1 MANASLEETLYIKH
15 KNDQT
20 ELSDLLQG
28 YKKDTLLTLA
38 DTHAV
43 SVRKSWKKEKIVTS
57 LSETILEQ
65 AETIYHPILKEIL
78 LRLPDLQTNF
88 YRVKNLNDIKGFITL
103 IQKGFFFVSK
113 EKDGLL
119 LIIPEEIIF
128 SVQDRLRLDKKS
140 KSHKKAT
147 HPTQESK
154 KHSLLKHWKNNLST
168 IYGNVPLKH
177 MQKTWNRYFENKV
190 TLDEIKAILEQD

>member
-1 MANASLEETLYIKH
+1 MTNALLEETLYIKH
-15 KNDQT
+15 KNDQI
-20 ELSDLLQG
+20 ELNDLLQG

-103 IQKGFFFVSK
+103 IQKGFFSF
-113 EKDGLL
+113 
-119 LIIPEEIIF
+119 
-128 SVQDRLRLDKKS
+128 QKKR
-140 KSHKKAT
+140 T
-147 HPTQESK
+147 
-154 KHSLLKHWKNNLST
+154 
-168 IYGNVPLKH
+168 V
-177 MQKTWNRYFENKV
+177 YF
-190 TLDEIKAILEQD
+190 